1 MREIFAT
8 IKINETSSPLSL
20 SFLSFAKQGK
30 TADGQKRI
38 STDTVLFPPPRQG
51 LQQSILLLS
60 FINELFSGWTRIF
73 LITRSPRARRPS
85 IDPDEDGSLLFLTA
99 VAELGYY
106 FTPRYSSSVGVFL
119 KFFSSSRSHARRTIE
134 SPS

>member
-8 IKINETSSPLSL
+8 IKINETSSPSL
-20 SFLSFAKQGK
+20 FLFFRLPNREKQRMDRSG
-30 TADGQKRI
+30 
-38 STDTVLFPPPRQG
+38 PRPTPF
-51 LQQSILLLS
+51 SSLLLGKDCNNRCDS
-60 FINELFSGWTRIF
+60 TFINELFSGWTRIF

>member
-30 TADGQKRI
+30 TADGQKRT

-51 LQQSILLLS
+51 LQQSLRFYFYQRVVLGMDANFFNYSLS
-60 FINELFSGWTRIF
+60 PCTETVD
-73 LITRSPRARRPS
+73 RSR
-85 IDPDEDGSLLFLTA
+85 
-99 VAELGYY
+99 
-106 FTPRYSSSVGVFL
+106 
-119 KFFSSSRSHARRTIE
+119 
-134 SPS
+134 

>member
-8 IKINETSSPLSL
+8 IKINETSFSLSL

-30 TADGQKRI
+30 TADGQKRT

-60 FINELFSGWTRIF
+60 TSCSR
-73 LITRSPRARRPS
+73 
-85 IDPDEDGSLLFLTA
+85 DGR
-99 VAELGYY
+99 E
-106 FTPRYSSSVGVFL
+106 
-119 KFFSSSRSHARRTIE
+119 FF
-134 SPS
+134 